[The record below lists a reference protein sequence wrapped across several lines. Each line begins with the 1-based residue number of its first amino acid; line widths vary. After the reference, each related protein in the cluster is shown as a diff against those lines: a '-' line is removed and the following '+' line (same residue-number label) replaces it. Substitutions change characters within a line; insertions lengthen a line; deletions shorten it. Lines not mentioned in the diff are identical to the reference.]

1 MSLPKPP
8 TSLDSSCS
16 VIYEN
21 ILYSFTPEAFLSLS
35 LEEDAKWKKLEIG
48 EKVSGAVC
56 VGVTPGDAAQAGLF
70 VVGGTG
76 GSDGYT
82 GLQKYTYSTGK
93 WTTITPSE
101 LITKD
106 RQWHSSTYIK
116 ANDAILIYAGSREG
130 VPAPSGET
138 FTIQA
143 SEPYIV
149 NSHGPRSSSGVKPIL
164 LSWSDADA
172 CLVDGDTGNISV
184 ALFNPTTGWRE
195 SGATL
200 AEPLSKDSSS
210 IQAVVMPGDD
220 GSKSLYTFDLSQSP
234 NLVRRFVLQNASGA
248 PLSNSAAVTNE
259 KRDLSLDDWPEYN
272 STLAP
277 TATRQ
282 NFAVAQGADGKVV
295 FSGGNSEE
303 PLAIFDATKNSW
315 LNATE
320 VFEVEKQ
327 NFLPESILASSAFS
341 ATETTSSTKSTK
353 STFTKT
359 RSSTS
364 ETSEVSSTF
373 ATSTILL
380 PGSSTTSL
388 TISEASASDTTDA
401 TGAAAGSSDD
411 DSGLSSNAILG
422 ITLGSI
428 LGFLAL
434 LGLLLLLLVRRRKAS
449 RNSMEASSARDF
461 PSDEKDPMAFGNG
474 PRQPLSPD
482 HFRGHNATLS
492 QESYSSMA
500 ILIGRAGKQKTS
512 LTRRPSN
519 DTTRSSGSSLHK
531 QLKATISKPILQEMQ
546 HPALQEYD
554 IRGVAFDP
562 TVAEPRPRVGPME
575 AQDSMRRSSGWNRYW
590 SGGSALQIL
599 GFGGS
604 KRTTVGSERSS
615 RYSESTHHRNTRARQ
630 DSATVPPL
638 NFDFRPE
645 VNRVN
650 SGSPVVAEYS
660 KIAFN
665 NRVAGKVECHPSRIS
680 SWDYSSCIP
689 ETVNEA
695 WDSTFSS
702 KPWGADCT
710 PSSAYNPSF
719 SFRTPLS
726 PSVTSPR
733 NPPTGVSSQPQLAIA
748 STSSDISWLN
758 LGDRSGEKI

>member
-1 MSLPKPP
+1 MTLPKPP
-8 TSLDSSCS
+8 TSLDDSCS

-21 ILYSFTPEAFLSLS
+21 IFYSFTPEAFLSLS
-35 LEEDAKWKKLEIG
+35 LEEGAKWKKLEMG

-56 VGVTPGDAAQAGLF
+56 IGVTPGDAAQAGLF

-106 RQWHSSTYIK
+106 RLWHGSTYIK
-116 ANDAILIYAGSREG
+116 ADDVILIYAGSRDG

-143 SEPYIV
+143 SEPYSI
-149 NSHGPRSSSGVKPIL
+149 NSYGPSSSPGFRPIL
-164 LSWSDADA
+164 LNWSDADA
-172 CLVDGDTGNISV
+172 CLVGGNTENIAV

-200 AEPLSKDSSS
+200 AEPLSKDLSSV
-210 IQAVVMPGDD
+210 QAIVVPGDD

-234 NLVRRFVLQNASGA
+234 NLVHRFVLQDASGA
-248 PLSNSAAVTNE
+248 PLSNSAAVTNK

-282 NFAVAQGADGKVV
+282 NFAVAQGVDGKVV
-295 FSGGNSEE
+295 FSGGNSKE
-303 PLAIFDATKNSW
+303 PLAIFDATENSW
-315 LNATE
+315 LDATE
-320 VFEVEKQ
+320 VFEVKKQ
-327 NFLPESILASSAFS
+327 MVLPDSTLAYSAFS
-341 ATETTSSTKSTK
+341 TTETASSIKSTE
-353 STFTKT
+353 STSTKT

-364 ETSEVSSTF
+364 ENSEMPSTS
-373 ATSTILL
+373 ATSTILSTG
-380 PGSSTTSL
+380 GSTASL
-388 TISEASASDTTDA
+388 TISEASASAMTDA
-401 TGAAAGSSDD
+401 TGVTAGSSDD
-411 DSGLSSNAILG
+411 DSGPSSNVILG
-422 ITLGSI
+422 IALGSI

-434 LGLLLLLLVRRRKAS
+434 LSLLLLLLARRRKAS
-449 RNSMEASSARDF
+449 RNSMEASSAKDF
-461 PSDEKDPMAFGNG
+461 PSDEKELMAFGNG

-482 HFRGHNATLS
+482 HFRGHNATLY

-500 ILIGRAGKQKTS
+500 ILTGRAGEQETS
-512 LTRRPSN
+512 LTRKPSN
-519 DTTRSSGSSLHK
+519 DTTRDSGSSLHK
-531 QLKATISKPILQEMQ
+531 QLKVTISKPILQQMQ
-546 HPALQEYD
+546 HPALQGYD
-554 IRGVAFDP
+554 IRSVAFYS
-562 TVAEPRPRVGPME
+562 TVAEPRPCAGPME
-575 AQDSMRRSSGWNRYW
+575 AQDGMRRSSGWNRYW

-604 KRTTVGSERSS
+604 KRTTVGSEQSS

-650 SGSPVVAEYS
+650 SGSPVMANYG
-660 KIAFN
+660 KTAFKDG
-665 NRVAGKVECHPSRIS
+665 VAGKVECPPSRTS
-680 SWDYSSCIP
+680 SWGYSSGIS

-695 WDSTFSS
+695 WDSTFSW
-702 KPWGADCT
+702 KPWGADRA
-710 PSSAYNPSF
+710 PSSVYNPSF
-719 SFRTPLS
+719 YFGTPLS
-726 PSVTSPR
+726 PSVAGLR
-733 NPPTGVSSQPQLAIA
+733 NPPIGVSSQPQLAVA
-748 STSSDISWLN
+748 STSSDMSWLS
-758 LGDRSGEKI
+758 LSDRSRV

>member
-8 TSLDSSCS
+8 TSLDDSCS

-35 LEEDAKWKKLEIG
+35 LEEGAKWEKLEMG

-56 VGVTPGDAAQAGLF
+56 VGATPGDAAPANLF

-106 RQWHSSTYIK
+106 RLWHGSTYIK
-116 ANDAILIYAGSREG
+116 ANDAILIYAGSRDG

-138 FTIQA
+138 FTIHA
-143 SEPYIV
+143 SEPYSV
-149 NSHGPRSSSGVKPIL
+149 NSHGPSSSPGVKPIL

-172 CLVDGDTGNISV
+172 CLVGGDTGNIAV
-184 ALFNPTTGWRE
+184 ALFNPITGWRE

-200 AEPLSKDSSS
+200 SEPLSKDSSS
-210 IQAVVMPGDD
+210 IQAIVMPGDD

-234 NLVRRFVLQNASGA
+234 NLVRRFVLQDASGA
-248 PLSNSAAVTNE
+248 PLSNSAAVTNK

-277 TATRQ
+277 TPTRQ
-282 NFAVAQGADGKVV
+282 NFAVAQGVDGKVV
-295 FSGGNSEE
+295 FSGGNSKE
-303 PLAIFDATKNSW
+303 PLAIFDATENSW
-315 LNATE
+315 LDATE
-320 VFEVEKQ
+320 VFEVKKQ
-327 NFLPESILASSAFS
+327 MVLPDSTLASSAFS
-341 ATETTSSTKSTK
+341 TTETASSIKSTK
-353 STFTKT
+353 STSTKM

-364 ETSEVSSTF
+364 QNSEISSTF
-373 ATSTILL
+373 ATSTILST
-380 PGSSTTSL
+380 GSSTAPL
-388 TISEASASDTTDA
+388 TISEASASATTDA
-401 TGAAAGSSDD
+401 AGAAAGGSDD
-411 DSGLSSNAILG
+411 DSGFSSNVILG

-434 LGLLLLLLVRRRKAS
+434 LGLLLLLLARRCKAS
-449 RNSMEASSARDF
+449 RSSTEASSARDS
-461 PSDEKDPMAFGNG
+461 PSDDKDPVAFGND

-500 ILIGRAGKQKTS
+500 ILMGRAGKQKTI
-512 LTRRPSN
+512 LTRKPSN

-531 QLKATISKPILQEMQ
+531 QLTATISKPILQDMQ
-546 HPALQEYD
+546 HPALQ
-554 IRGVAFDP
+554 AFDP
-562 TVAEPRPRVGPME
+562 TVAEPRPRGGPIE
-575 AQDSMRRSSGWNRYW
+575 AQDGMRRSSGWNRYW

-604 KRTTVGSERSS
+604 KRTTVGSEQSS
-615 RYSESTHHRNTRARQ
+615 RYSESTHHRITRARQ

-650 SGSPVVAEYS
+650 SGSPIVAEYS
-660 KIAFN
+660 KIAFKDG
-665 NRVAGKVECHPSRIS
+665 VAGKVERPLSRTS
-680 SWDYSSCIP
+680 SWGYSSGIP

-702 KPWGADCT
+702 KSWGADRA

-719 SFRTPLS
+719 YFGTPLS
-726 PSVTSPR
+726 PSVASPR
-733 NPPTGVSSQPQLAIA
+733 NPPTEVQMEEAEG
-748 STSSDISWLN
+748 
-758 LGDRSGEKI
+758 GGEKSGGVVAEDVS